1 MFETPLHSF
10 DIAVAIIM
18 NRFYFG
24 GVCYWYGRF
33 LMSIIFYHTFQ
44 RIIIGGLGSNGS
56 FIQILRHYIGINMV
70 IGNF

>member
-24 GVCYWYGRF
+24 GVCYWYSRF
-33 LMSIIFYHTFQ
+33 DEYYFYHTFQ
-44 RIIIGGLGSNGS
+44 RIIIVGLARMVLLSKSCGT
-56 FIQILRHYIGINMV
+56 ILE
-70 IGNF
+70 